1 MSHAAFK
8 SPRSP
13 WMDRHPECQ
22 HNLHNSTILICV
34 LLPSIEPNLDRRVT
48 NLLQM
53 IDELARL
60 SSDMAQSS
68 KKPPTPTT
76 QRRLSKTNS
85 VDRKEPSPAH
95 DAGDMGG
102 VLNRLTAATDEIRF
116 LQKSFNEDRERDRMR
131 RNNSMRRAVSIE
143 NGVNDGDRPPVS
155 RSSRPVAPN
164 GNLSRKCVSIDQSLM
179 GQTRGKIW
187 RNAGESNSSI
197 QSIDSEF
204 EFGGGA
210 GGAGG
215 GGNHVRDSSLDSRL
229 SGGSTQSDLPRHTR
243 KKKRGIMGTLKQ
255 LARSSSKAN
264 DTDGS
269 VRSNANDCGPIYWIT
284 VNGHYVGRYQ
294 RLFSFF

>member
-1 MSHAAFK
+1 MEQGKRFK
-8 SPRSP
+8 TGNWHGIS
-13 WMDRHPECQ
+13 Q
-22 HNLHNSTILICV
+22 HNLHNSTILISV
-34 LLPSIEPNLDRRVT
+34 SGRSPSIEPNLDRRVS

-60 SSDMAQSS
+60 SSDMVQSS

-85 VDRKEPSPAH
+85 IDRKEPSPAH
-95 DAGDMGG
+95 DVAGDMGG
-102 VLNRLTAATDEIRF
+102 VLNRLTSATDEIRF

-164 GNLSRKCVSIDQSLM
+164 GNLNRKCVSIDQSLM

-204 EFGGGA
+204 EFGGGGGA
-210 GGAGG
+210 GAGG
-215 GGNHVRDSSLDSRL
+215 GAGNHVRDSSLDSRL

-243 KKKRGIMGTLKQ
+243 KKKRSIMGTLKQ
-255 LARSSSKAN
+255 LARSSSSKAN

-269 VRSNANDCGPIYWIT
+269 VRTAATQMIG
-284 VNGHYVGRYQ
+284 
-294 RLFSFF
+294 